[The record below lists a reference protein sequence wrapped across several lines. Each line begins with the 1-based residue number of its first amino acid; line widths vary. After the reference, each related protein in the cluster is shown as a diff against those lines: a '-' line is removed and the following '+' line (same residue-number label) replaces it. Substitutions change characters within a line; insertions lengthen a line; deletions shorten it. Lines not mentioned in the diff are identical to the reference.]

1 MELSYEDFLIRKAE
15 ENAHNV
21 TLAFL
26 IVILGMIM
34 LIGGLLLTVIVVQEP
49 RWFLFVPYQLL
60 PFHPYAFLG
69 LILTS
74 TGFPLTCVGFILIVH
89 YYRRRSWSTSQLE
102 KSEPYKKSVTAELN
116 LERIRKLLEE
126 SEPKKGN
133 V

>member
-1 MELSYEDFLIRKAE
+1 MNRKAE

-26 IVILGMIM
+26 IVILGTVI
-34 LIGGLLLTVIVVQEP
+34 LIGGLLLTVIIVQEP
-49 RWFLFVPYQLL
+49 RWLLFVPYQLL

-74 TGFPLTCVGFILIVH
+74 TGFPLTCVGFILVVH
-89 YYRRRSWSTSQLE
+89 YYRKRSWSTRQLE
-102 KSEPYKKSVTAELN
+102 KSEPYKKTVDTELR
-116 LERIRKLLEE
+116 LERIRKIFEE
-126 SEPKKGN
+126 HDPKKGN